1 MNFNNVTGDCRLS
14 DMDRHTM
21 AGTGAFKPSSN
32 SDYMEN
38 NCVDDPVKL
47 CEFQKLEGRILK
59 TVDSVFQDV
68 STIDDCRQLCLTAPY
83 RCHSFDYADT
93 GENVCRL
100 SHHALA
106 TLTNIQVLIFF
117 PFPSISNNNFKD
129 KFQLGTLFGD
139 CRSSHLRIE
148 FMLQCHDR
156 LPLGRHGC

>member
-1 MNFNNVTGDCRLS
+1 
-14 DMDRHTM
+14 MDRHTM
-21 AGTGAFKPSSN
+21 AGTGAFKPSSS

-106 TLTNIQVLIFF
+106 TLTNIQVFNFF
-117 PFPSISNNNFKD
+117 TFA
-129 KFQLGTLFGD
+129 Q
-139 CRSSHLRIE
+139 SSTQKLK
-148 FMLQCHDR
+148 
-156 LPLGRHGC
+156 

>member
-1 MNFNNVTGDCRLS
+1 
-14 DMDRHTM
+14 MDRHTM
-21 AGTGAFKPSSN
+21 AGTGAFKPSTS

-106 TLTNIQVLIFF
+106 TLTNIQVLIF
-117 PFPSISNNNFKD
+117 PLSRQQ
-129 KFQLGTLFGD
+129 KF
-139 CRSSHLRIE
+139 
-148 FMLQCHDR
+148 
-156 LPLGRHGC
+156 

>member
-1 MNFNNVTGDCRLS
+1 
-14 DMDRHTM
+14 
-21 AGTGAFKPSSN
+21 
-32 SDYMEN
+32 MEN